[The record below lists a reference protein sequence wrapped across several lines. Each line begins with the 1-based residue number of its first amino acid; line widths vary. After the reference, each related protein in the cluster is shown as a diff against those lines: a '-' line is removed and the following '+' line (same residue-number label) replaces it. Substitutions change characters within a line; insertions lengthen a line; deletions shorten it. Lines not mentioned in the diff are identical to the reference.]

1 LAGIASKN
9 YRAGGTLTGD
19 AINKTIQKIINANF
33 DSGLNK
39 ILIVM
44 TDGKSNDQ
52 VLASSNYARSKGIT
66 IIAVGIGSGV
76 NDTQLLQISETPAN
90 MIKITSYADLGKL
103 VAIIENYFCKQII
116 DLKLNQTIVGNSVRV
131 PESPAYFRLE
141 KSLAN

>member
-1 LAGIASKN
+1 
-9 YRAGGTLTGD
+9 
-19 AINKTIQKIINANF
+19 
-33 DSGLNK
+33 
-39 ILIVM
+39 M